1 MANWCMT
8 EMVVSGDRN
17 ELKKLFNLFEMFS
30 GDIYKIKQA
39 VGLFDDESENINS
52 ESTYLGYIVDYFHNE
67 DFSEVVITYES
78 KWTPV
83 INNWDSFLIKF
94 FPKLIQVSIAEE
106 CGQQIYIN
114 TDIERD
120 RIPYNYHVY
129 ISDDNDS
136 YEEAFIDGD
145 ETLEAVNEFIEKY
158 NFKFKNIDELFD
170 NNKISELEDLYYKL
184 NPDGYINISICEYE
198 NSYDN

>member
-1 MANWCMT
+1 MANWCIT
-8 EMVVSGDRN
+8 EMIVSGDKTD
-17 ELKKLFNLFEMFS
+17 LKKLFNLFEFFN
-30 GDIYKIKQA
+30 GEIYKIKHF
-39 VGLFDDESENINS
+39 VGLFDDESTSINDL
-52 ESTYLGYIVDYFHNE
+52 YLGYVIDYMHND
-67 DFSEVVITYES
+67 DFKEVIITYES

-83 INNWDSFLIKF
+83 INAWDEFLKRF
-94 FPKLIQVSIAEE
+94 FPKLKQVSIAEE
-106 CGQQIYIN
+106 CGQEIYVN

-136 YEEAFIDGD
+136 YEEAFIDGS
-145 ETLEAVNEFIEKY
+145 ETLKSVNEFIEKY
-158 NFKFKNIDELFD
+158 NFQFKNIDELFD